1 MKNRKL
7 KNQELKRKSKK
18 EFLKSKKTP
27 LILILDDIR
36 SGHNV
41 GSILRTA
48 DAFLLSKVYICGISP
63 VPPHKEVMKTSLGSN
78 DSVDWEYREN
88 IYDLIAELKNNNCD
102 IWSIEQAE
110 NSTGLKNNIP
120 NKNKLT
126 AFVLGNEVFGV
137 KQKII
142 DITDQ
147 GIEIPQHGTKH
158 SINVSVVSGIL
169 CWDFY
174 LKVNA

>member
-7 KNQELKRKSKK
+7 KNQELNRKSRK
-18 EFLKSKKTP
+18 EYLKSKKTP

-63 VPPHKEVMKTSLGSN
+63 VPPHREVMKTALGSTE
-78 DSVDWEYREN
+78 SVDWEYKEN
-88 IYDLIAELKNNNCD
+88 IYDLITELKKNDCD
-102 IWSIEQAE
+102 IWSIEQTEKSIA
-110 NSTGLKNNIP
+110 LKSYSP
-120 NKNKLT
+120 DKNKLT

-137 KQKII
+137 KQEII
-142 DITDQ
+142 DIAGQ
-147 GIEIPQHGTKH
+147 VIEIPQQGTKH
-158 SINVSVVSGIL
+158 SINVSVVSFGP
-169 CWDFY
+169 
-174 LKVNA
+174 V

>member
-110 NSTGLKNNIP
+110 KSTDLKNYSP
-120 NKNKLT
+120 KKNKLT
-126 AFVLGNEVFGV
+126 AFVLGNEVYGV

-142 DITDQ
+142 DMTDQ
-147 GIEIPQHGTKH
+147 VIEIPQQGTKH

-169 CWDFY
+169 CWDFF
-174 LKVNA
+174 LKINA

>member
-7 KNQELKRKSKK
+7 KNQELNRKSKK

-88 IYDLIAELKNNNCD
+88 IYDLIVELKNNDYD
-102 IWSIEQAE
+102 IWSIEQVE
-110 NSTGLKNNIP
+110 KSTDLKNYSP

-147 GIEIPQHGTKH
+147 VIEIPQHGTKH

-174 LKVNA
+174 LKVNT

>member
-27 LILILDDIR
+27 LILVLDDIR

-63 VPPHKEVMKTSLGSN
+63 VPPHKEVMKTALGSN
-78 DSVDWEYREN
+78 ESVDWQYRGN
-88 IYDLIAELKNNNCD
+88 IYDLIIELKNNNYD

-110 NSTGLKNNIP
+110 KSIDLKNYSP
-120 NKNKLT
+120 SKNKLT
-126 AFVLGNEVFGV
+126 AFIIGNEVYGV

-142 DITDQ
+142 DITNQ
-147 GIEIPQHGTKH
+147 VIEIPQEGTKH

-174 LKVNA
+174 LKINA

>member
-7 KNQELKRKSKK
+7 KNRELNRKSKK
-18 EFLKSKKTP
+18 EYLKSKKTP

-48 DAFLLSKVYICGISP
+48 DAFLISKVYICGISP
-63 VPPHKEVMKTSLGSN
+63 VPPHKEVMKTALGSN
-78 DSVDWEYREN
+78 ESVDWEYKED
-88 IYDLIAELKNNNCD
+88 IFDLITKLKNNDCD
-102 IWSIEQAE
+102 IWSIEQTE
-110 NSTGLKNNIP
+110 ISIDLKNYSP
-120 NKNKLT
+120 DKNKLT
-126 AFVLGNEVFGV
+126 AFVLGNEVLGV

-142 DITDQ
+142 DRTGQ
-147 GIEIPQHGTKH
+147 VIEIPQQGTKH
-158 SINVSVVSGIL
+158 SINVCVVSGIL

-174 LKVNA
+174 LKINA

>member
-88 IYDLIAELKNNNCD
+88 IYDLIAELKKNNCD
-102 IWSIEQAE
+102 IWSIEQVE
-110 NSTGLKNNIP
+110 KSTDLKNYIP

-126 AFVLGNEVFGV
+126 AFVLGNEVSGV

-147 GIEIPQHGTKH
+147 VIEIPQHGTKH

-174 LKVNA
+174 LKVNS

>member
-88 IYDLIAELKNNNCD
+88 IYDLITELKNTDCD

-110 NSTGLKNNIP
+110 NSTGLKNYIP

-137 KQKII
+137 KQKVI
-142 DITDQ
+142 DITGQ
-147 GIEIPQHGTKH
+147 VIEIPQQGTKH

-174 LKVNA
+174 LKINA

>member
-88 IYDLIAELKNNNCD
+88 IYDLITELKNTDCD

-110 NSTGLKNNIP
+110 KSTDLKNYSP

-126 AFVLGNEVFGV
+126 AFVLGNEIFGV

-147 GIEIPQHGTKH
+147 VIEIPQYGTKH

>member
-7 KNQELKRKSKK
+7 KNQELNRKSQK

-88 IYDLIAELKNNNCD
+88 IYDLIAELKKNNCD
-102 IWSIEQAE
+102 IWSIEQVE
-110 NSTGLKNNIP
+110 KSTDLKNYIP

-126 AFVLGNEVFGV
+126 AFVLGNEVSGV

-147 GIEIPQHGTKH
+147 VIEIPQHGTKH

>member
-7 KNQELKRKSKK
+7 KNQELNRKSKK

-88 IYDLIAELKNNNCD
+88 IYDLIAELKNNDCD

-110 NSTGLKNNIP
+110 KSTDLKNYSP

-142 DITDQ
+142 DITGQ
-147 GIEIPQHGTKH
+147 VIEIPQEGTKH

-174 LKVNA
+174 LKINA

>member
-48 DAFLLSKVYICGISP
+48 DAFLLSKVYINLIDQKEPTLNFNTESGDDKN
-63 VPPHKEVMKTSLGSN
+63 HKHN
-78 DSVDWEYREN
+78 
-88 IYDLIAELKNNNCD
+88 
-102 IWSIEQAE
+102 Q
-110 NSTGLKNNIP
+110 
-120 NKNKLT
+120 
-126 AFVLGNEVFGV
+126 VLYY
-137 KQKII
+137 KKII
-142 DITDQ
+142 KPSDKEKIS
-147 GIEIPQHGTKH
+147 H
-158 SINVSVVSGIL
+158 SQ
-169 CWDFY
+169 Y
-174 LKVNA
+174 LKTNLKKNFF

>member
-7 KNQELKRKSKK
+7 KNQELNRKSKK
-18 EFLKSKKTP
+18 EYLNSKKTP
-27 LILILDDIR
+27 LIFILDDIR

-63 VPPHKEVMKTSLGSN
+63 VPPHKEVMKTALGSN
-78 DSVDWEYREN
+78 ESVDWEYKEN
-88 IYDLIAELKNNNCD
+88 IYELVTELKNNNCD
-102 IWSIEQAE
+102 VWSIEQAE
-110 NSTGLKNNIP
+110 KSTDLKNFSP
-120 NKNKLT
+120 NKNRLT

-142 DITDQ
+142 DITGQVIELGQQ
-147 GIEIPQHGTKH
+147 GT
-158 SINVSVVSGIL
+158 
-169 CWDFY
+169 
-174 LKVNA
+174 

>member
-7 KNQELKRKSKK
+7 KNQELNRKSKK
-18 EFLKSKKTP
+18 EYLKSKKTP
-27 LILILDDIR
+27 LIFILDDIR

-63 VPPHKEVMKTSLGSN
+63 VPPHKEVMKTALGSHE
-78 DSVDWEYREN
+78 SVDWEYKTD
-88 IYDLIAELKNNNCD
+88 IFDLVTELKNNNFD

-110 NSTGLKNNIP
+110 KSTDLKNFSP
-120 NKNKLT
+120 NKNRLT
-126 AFVLGNEVFGV
+126 AFVLGNEVVGV

-142 DITDQ
+142 DITGQ
-147 GIEIPQHGTKH
+147 VIEIGQQGTKH
-158 SINVSVVSGIL
+158 SMNVSVVSGIL

-174 LKVNA
+174 LKINI